1 MYAHFYLIH
10 YFLSTSYINNNILQ
24 TKYFSIL
31 FDSLYCL
38 TFFMLPL
45 FGLFADVK
53 TGRYKII
60 IAGIYTPL
68 VS

>member
-1 MYAHFYLIH
+1 
-10 YFLSTSYINNNILQ
+10 
-24 TKYFSIL
+24 
-31 FDSLYCL
+31 
-38 TFFMLPL
+38 MLPL

-60 IAGIYTPL
+60 IGGIYTPL